1 MKSIEGEER
10 TDITAEEKKYI
21 PARRDLTGSWRYVV
35 AIICVAAVAY
45 HIYYPFARPFFAL
58 EHRVIHLLWV
68 ASLGFLI
75 YPFRKGKVVKNRPG
89 VSDIILWLSI
99 AGILIW
105 LFVFADDILR
115 RAGTFLDSD
124 VKISIVLIILV
135 LELCRRTMG
144 IAVPILV
151 GVFLAYTLWLS
162 VYMPGLLF
170 RPPIGIERV
179 ATYLSL
185 STDGIFGIPL
195 GVSANFIFLFI
206 LYGAILRK
214 TGGGNFFTDIAFA
227 LTGRARGG
235 PAKAAVVASGG
246 MGMISG
252 SSVANT
258 TTTGAITIPLIKG
271 AGFPAHFA
279 GAVEASAST
288 MGQFM
293 PPVMGAAA
301 FIMAEFLAVPY
312 LTIVVAAA
320 IPGVLAFFAV
330 FMQVHFRAMS
340 MDIKVRDEIN
350 VKIWETMKAGWHH
363 LIAIAVLVGVLVA
376 GYSPERAAISGILT
390 QVAVCMLRHV
400 IGGILRRHAIM
411 SPRDTIRGMVDVCRE
426 SAIGAIEVAA
436 VCAAV
441 GLIIGPITLTG
452 LGLNFSGIVA
462 EIAHY
467 MLIIG
472 LPIAM
477 ISSLILGMGVPTTAK
492 YIIVAALVAPALIRM
507 GIPPIAAHLFIFYWA
522 VMADITPPVAL
533 AAYAGAGIA
542 KANPWKTGLTAFQ
555 LGLAGYI
562 IPFIFVFN
570 TGLLLRGSFLDIA
583 LITIV
588 TVVAVIALAAAIQ
601 NWFLIRTRLFERLLL
616 FAIPILCIP
625 AIGMH
630 TLIIPLLLGVVLASQ
645 WIRRRS
651 LPLAHVDNP

>member
-1 MKSIEGEER
+1 MVEAEER

-21 PARRDLTGSWRYVV
+21 PARRSLTGFWGYVV
-35 AIICVAAVAY
+35 AAICVAAVAY

-68 ASLGFLI
+68 ASLGFLL
-75 YPFRKGKVVKNRPG
+75 YPFRKGKVVRNRPG
-89 VSDIILWLSI
+89 ASDLILWLSI
-99 AGILIW
+99 GGILIW
-105 LFVFADDILR
+105 LFIYAGDILR
-115 RAGTFLDSD
+115 RAGIFLTSD
-124 VKISIVLIILV
+124 VIISVVLIVLV

-151 GVFLAYTLWLS
+151 GVFLAYTLGLS
-162 VYMPGLLF
+162 LFLPGLLF
-170 RPPIGIERV
+170 RPPMGIERV
-179 ATYLSL
+179 STYLSL

-227 LTGRARGG
+227 LAGRARGG
-235 PAKAAVVASGG
+235 PAKAAVIASAG

-258 TTTGAITIPLIKG
+258 VTTGTITIPLIKG
-271 AGFPAHFA
+271 AGFPSHFA
-279 GAVEASAST
+279 GAVEAAAST
-288 MGQFM
+288 LGQFM

-301 FIMAEFLAVPY
+301 FIMAEFLGVPY

-320 IPGVLAFFAV
+320 IPALLAFFGV

-340 MDIKVRDEIN
+340 MDIKVKDEMK
-350 VKIWETMKAGWHH
+350 VKIWEAMKAGWHH
-363 LIAIAVLVGVLVA
+363 LIAIAVLIGILVA
-376 GYSPERAAISGILT
+376 GYSPERAAISGIIT
-390 QVAVCMLRHV
+390 QVGVCMLRHV
-400 IGGILRRHAIM
+400 IEGVLRRHTIM
-411 SPRDTIRGMVDVCRE
+411 SPRDTIRAIVDVCRE
-426 SAIGAIEVAA
+426 AAIGAIEVAA

-462 EIAHY
+462 EVAHY
-467 MLIIG
+467 SLLIG

-477 ISSLILGMGVPTTAK
+477 ISSLVLGMGVPTTAK
-492 YIIVAALVAPALIRM
+492 YIIIAALVAPALIRM
-507 GIPPIAAHLFIFYWA
+507 GIPPMAAHLFIFYWA
-522 VMADITPPVAL
+522 VLADVTPPVAL

-542 KANPWKTGLTAFQ
+542 KANPWKTGVTAFQ
-555 LGLAGYI
+555 LSLAGFI

-570 TGLLLRGSFLDIA
+570 TGLLLKGSLLDIA
-583 LITIV
+583 LTMII
-588 TVVAVIALAAAIQ
+588 TVVAIIALAAAIQ
-601 NWFLIRTRLFERLLL
+601 NWFLIRTKLFERLLL

-625 AIGMH
+625 PLGMH

-645 WIRRRS
+645 WLRRRS
-651 LPLAHVDNP
+651 LSLPHVDNP

>member
-1 MKSIEGEER
+1 MVNNQEVKDLISE
-10 TDITAEEKKYI
+10 EEKYT
-21 PARRDLTGSWRYVV
+21 PSRRKLTGFWGYVV
-35 AIICVAAVAY
+35 AVICVAAVAY

-75 YPFRKGKVVKNRPG
+75 YPFRKGKGIKNRPG

-115 RAGTFLDSD
+115 RAGILLDSD
-124 VKISIVLIILV
+124 VKISVVLIVLV

-170 RPPIGIERV
+170 RPPMGIERV

-206 LYGAILRK
+206 LYGTILRK
-214 TGGGNFFTDIAFA
+214 TGGGKFFTDIAFA

-235 PAKAAVVASGG
+235 PAKAAVVASAG

-301 FIMAEFLAVPY
+301 FIMAEFLGVPY

-320 IPGVLAFFAV
+320 IPGLLAFFAV
-330 FMQVHFRAMS
+330 YMQVHFRAMA
-340 MDIKVRDEIN
+340 MGIQIKDEAR
-350 VKIWETMKAGWHH
+350 VKIKDAMKAGWHH
-363 LIAIAVLVGVLVA
+363 LIGIAVLVGVLVA

-390 QVAVCMLRHV
+390 QVGVCMLRYL
-400 IGGILRRHAIM
+400 IGGILERYKLM
-411 SPRDTIRGMVDVCRE
+411 SVRDSIRGIVDICQE

-462 EIAHY
+462 EVAHY
-467 MLIIG
+467 SLLIG

-507 GIPPIAAHLFIFYWA
+507 GIYPMAAHLFIFYWA

-570 TGLLLRGSFLDIA
+570 TGLILRGSFLDIA
-583 LITIV
+583 LTILM
-588 TVVAVIALAAAIQ
+588 TLAAVISLAAAIQ
-601 NWFLIRTRLFERLLL
+601 NWLLVRATLFERLLL
-616 FAIPILCIP
+616 FAVPILCIP
-625 AIGMH
+625 EIGIH
-630 TLIIPLLLGVVLASQ
+630 TLIIPLILGIVVVMQ

-651 LPLAHVDNP
+651 LPAV